1 LITSVKDLIDPLTA
15 KIEAMQTDLSLMRTE
30 TAENKRLLVEL
41 LAHVDTLGTT
51 VHSSSRHDKD
61 QDLQDQVASS
71 YHPPPLPYHQGI
83 SSAKVRQGKRH
94 TPQKCM
100 QTRPI
105 FFEAQPLSHIPSVPP
120 SRVRKPLR
128 ERLTD

>member
-51 VHSSSRHDKD
+51 VHSSSRRGK
-61 QDLQDQVASS
+61 AKRMIRIRI
-71 YHPPPLPYHQGI
+71 YRIRWHPHITPL
-83 SSAKVRQGKRH
+83 
-94 TPQKCM
+94 
-100 QTRPI
+100 
-105 FFEAQPLSHIPSVPP
+105 LSHTIRGFPQPKCARENATPRKNACKRALFFSRPSP
-120 SRVRKPLR
+120 
-128 ERLTD
+128 